1 MRRMLR
7 RAFPAA
13 CVLALVLWPAA
24 ALAQARIVETPQD
37 QVVLRGDV
45 VVPKGQVVGEVVVF
59 RGSVNVAGVVRG
71 DVVVLDGP
79 VTIGGQVSGDVIAVR
94 GTIRLLAGA
103 QVRGSVRGGSDVV
116 VADGAQVQGGIDRG
130 VRFTLS
136 GPLEALGALLAAAAV
151 SVSAL
156 VMGLLLL
163 LLSPRGVERV
173 AVAGRERPFAS
184 SGWGLAAAV
193 VVPVFAVAAS
203 ATILGLPVG
212 LAVLLA
218 TGALWLVGLAAAMWV
233 IGRALVRPPR
243 RPVAALAAGWGIG
256 TAVGLVPV
264 LNVVWWTLGGVFGVG
279 AIIVAVWGARRGA
292 PQRPS
297 GFEGTVRPGR
307 HRSGRVPPVPELP
320 APTTAVGAPSAAP
333 PETPLAED

>member
-1 MRRMLR
+1 MLR

-13 CVLALVLWPAA
+13 CVLVLVLWPAG
-24 ALAQARIVETPQD
+24 ALAQARIVEKPQD

-79 VTIGGQVSGDVIAVR
+79 VTIGGQVSGDVIAAR
-94 GTIRLLAGA
+94 GTIRLLASA

-173 AVAGRERPFAS
+173 GGAGRERPFAS
-184 SGWGLAAAV
+184 SGSGLAAAV
-193 VVPVFAVAAS
+193 VVPLFAVAAS

-218 TGALWLVGLAAAMWV
+218 TGALWLIGLAAAMWV

-256 TAVGLVPV
+256 TAVGIVPV

-279 AIIVAVWGARRGA
+279 AIIVAAWGARRA
-292 PQRPS
+292 VPQLPS
-297 GFEGTVRPGR
+297 GFDGTVRPGR
-307 HRSGRVPPVPELP
+307 HRSGRVPPVPDLP
-320 APTTAVGAPSAAP
+320 ASTTAVGAPSAAP